1 MDSGGTINAL
11 GKQYIGSQPAQT
23 SGSGNA
29 DGPKAPGGGGGGGG
43 VTISSSGSK
52 SIPFQATFALPFFL
66 VSLFA

>member
-29 DGPKAPGGGGGGGG
+29 DGPKAPGGGGGGG
-43 VTISSSGSK
+43 VSISSSGSK
-52 SIPFQATFALPFFL
+52 TIPFQTILALLL